1 MDSEHTPAPQETEN
15 SNRNKPLWHLIFEE
29 VCDWAETFTL
39 ALAVLIIA
47 FMFFFRY
54 VTVDGESMTHT
65 LEDKD
70 RLIIVNTYGNYK
82 TGDIVVIRVPGR
94 DQPLIKRVIATEGQ
108 TVEIDFETWVV
119 TVDGVPLDEPYV
131 RKDRDELL
139 HYWQFYNGPITVA
152 DGKMFVMGDNRN
164 GSNDSRNPEIGQL
177 DVSQALGKVL
187 IRFLPLDKFGTVD

>member
-15 SNRNKPLWHLIFEE
+15 SNRIKPLWHLIFEE

-47 FMFFFRY
+47 FMFLFRY

-108 TVEIDFETWVV
+108 TVEIDFETWIV